1 MTASMTSAAVGLTN
15 NLSKVK
21 QHKYEQNNAP
31 KSSNSEPQNQLE
43 STNKLITV
51 NPFLNDFFDC
61 IENLPSKLQIL
72 ISELRSVDAQV
83 NG

>member
-15 NLSKVK
+15 NLNKVK
-21 QHKYEQNNAP
+21 QLEQNNFP
-31 KSSNSEPQNQLE
+31 KSSSSEPQQKLE
-43 STNKLITV
+43 STNKRITV

-72 ISELRSVDAQV
+72 FSELRSVDAQV